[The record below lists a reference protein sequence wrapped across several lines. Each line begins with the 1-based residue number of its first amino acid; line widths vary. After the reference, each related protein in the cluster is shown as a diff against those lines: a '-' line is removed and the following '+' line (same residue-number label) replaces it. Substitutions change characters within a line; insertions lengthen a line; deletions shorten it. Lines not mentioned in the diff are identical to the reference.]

1 MSSVNRAFL
10 LGRLGKDPVS
20 REAGATTVCNF
31 SIATSEKRGEQ
42 EQTTWHDIVAFGKTA
57 EICQKY
63 LTKGSQAHVEGRIQ
77 HREYEAKD
85 GTKRKVTEIVADRV
99 TFVGSKRD
107 VQPTTRAGE
116 VEAAALDD
124 IPF

>member
-1 MSSVNRAFL
+1 MSSVNRAFI

-20 REAGATTVCNF
+20 RQVNDTSVCNF
-31 SIATSEKRGEQ
+31 SLATSDAKDA
-42 EQTTWHDIVAFGKTA
+42 TTWHDIVAWGKTA
-57 EICQKY
+57 ELCQKY
-63 LTKGSQAHVEGRIQ
+63 LAKGSQAHVEGRIQ

-99 TFVGSKRD
+99 TFVGSKRETAPAAVTD
-107 VQPTTRAGE
+107 DNVGE
-116 VEAAALDD
+116 EASLDS